1 MMKMVLLAAVSACYC
16 LFAVAC
22 IGMTPTGVT
31 IRSDNYSA
39 IMVTS
44 DLSVGTN
51 RVSFGLVDMESHP
64 VQSDSVDV
72 TSVYFPPEQENGI
85 LKEQVTA
92 QFVHWP
98 PYDGSKGVFVTE
110 LYFDIKGAAT
120 VTDPGLWG
128 LEISGLTKDGTQIE
142 ARTALTVNE
151 LSKTPAIGDVAPVS
165 STPTSMDVSDLGHIT
180 SDLDPDP
187 DLYKVSIDE
196 AILEDKA
203 AVIIFSTP
211 AFCVSATCGP
221 QLEIIKTIKARYS
234 GVNFIH
240 VEAFQDPHL
249 IKEGVASLDPVHTMD
264 EWGLITEPWTFIL
277 DSDGRVRAK
286 FEQFVTEDE
295 IIVALEEALS

>member
-1 MMKMVLLAAVSACYC
+1 
-16 LFAVAC
+16 
-22 IGMTPTGVT
+22 
-31 IRSDNYSA
+31 
-39 IMVTS
+39 MVTS

-64 VQSDSVDV
+64 VQTDSVDV

-128 LEISGLTKDGTQIE
+128 LEISGLTNDGTQIE

-151 LSKTPAIGDVAPVS
+151 FSKTPAIGDVAPSS
-165 STPTSMDVSDLGHIT
+165 STPTLLDASDLGHIT

-187 DLYKVSIDE
+187 DLYRVSIDE
-196 AILEDKA
+196 AIIEDKP

-249 IKEGVASLDPVHTMD
+249 IKEGVANLDPVYTMD
-264 EWGLITEPWTFIL
+264 EWGLITEPWTFIV
-277 DSDGRVRAK
+277 DSYGRVRAK

-295 IIVALEEALS
+295 IIAALEEVLS